1 MQQALSSSSLTM
13 TGSILESFSVACP
26 MGQRTNQHD
35 RCESP
40 PWVCVDVRGALL
52 CRYVYQK
59 AYVEFFCSPE
69 NFAQLEARLRG
80 KKTLTYMAVNSA
92 GDVRSNVAHTDVN
105 AVTWGVFPAKEVVQ
119 PTVVDPQSFSVWKVR
134 PRWRNCRLW

>member
-1 MQQALSSSSLTM
+1 M
-13 TGSILESFSVACP
+13 TGSPIGDSTLWHGLCGSKQISTIAV
-26 MGQRTNQHD
+26 NLQH
-35 RCESP
+35 E
-40 PWVCVDVRGALL
+40 CVDVRTALF
-52 CRYVYQK
+52 CSYVYQK

-69 NFAQLEARLRG
+69 KFEQLEARLRG

-92 GDVRSNVAHTDVN
+92 GEVRSNVAHTDVN

-134 PRWRNCRLW
+134 PLLARTQACGDMW